1 MGISGSQRQ
10 FWKVWYSPTADIWN
24 FFRHFQKPRQCGEVK
39 GVLLRGGI
47 IADFSWEEGRITELA
62 LTAKEDQM
70 LTIRLNGSERKV
82 ILEKNVKKMQKV

>member
-24 FFRHFQKPRQCGEVK
+24 FFRALPKTWQCGEVK

>member
-1 MGISGSQRQ
+1 MPAEAILESLVQSHSGYLE
-10 FWKVWYSPTADIWN
+10 FLPALPKTW
-24 FFRHFQKPRQCGEVK
+24 QCGEVK